1 MTGPGN
7 EMAADAGGSDRLFMY
22 REQVTRTLE
31 IALAQGRLTEDE
43 YDERIAQADVSQSRA
58 ELTAL
63 TADLPVGQMAAP
75 TRPPKA
81 RDAWVGAS
89 LSVIAA
95 GVVVA
100 VPLWHWPGAAIL
112 AFLIAAVTV
121 LVAPIITVGVMVD
134 VRRQKR
140 SGEQLPP
147 IDIDQQ
153 GTHTPS
159 GTQAPAAPRGLR
171 PHRTLPA
178 GREPVSWTAPRW
190 RARTR
195 PGDRRGRGRT
205 VLP

>member
-89 LSVIAA
+89 VSVIAA

-100 VPLWHWPGAAIL
+100 VPLLHWPGAAIL

-153 GTHTPS
+153 DIDRHDI
-159 GTQAPAAPRGLR
+159 AEPARRDRAHRYSPGRRSARRWHHRG
-171 PHRTLPA
+171 HRYTIDYA
-178 GREPVSWTAPRW
+178 GN
-190 RARTR
+190 
-195 PGDRRGRGRT
+195 
-205 VLP
+205 